1 MTFSERQ
8 TMHDIKNIIHMNKD
22 SLDKLVNKYKIT
34 LIVLFGSYAEGKVQE
49 DSDIDIGIY
58 LEDKI
63 SVKEETNLIE
73 DMVHAFKRDNID
85 LVILNTA
92 SPVLRFEVVRNGK
105 LLFERTPGDFLQFK
119 LLSMK
124 RYWEYPRFQKYSKMY
139 MDKKEKR
146 LSSV

>member
-1 MTFSERQ
+1 
-8 TMHDIKNIIHMNKD
+8 MHDTKKIIHMSKD
-22 SLDKLVNKYKIT
+22 LLDKLVNKYKIT
-34 LIVLFGSYAEGKVQE
+34 LIVLFGSYAEGKVRE

-146 LSSV
+146 LGSV

>member
-1 MTFSERQ
+1 
-8 TMHDIKNIIHMNKD
+8 MNKD
-22 SLDKLVNKYKIT
+22 LLDKLVNKYQIT
-34 LIVLFGSYAEGKVQE
+34 LIVLFGSYAENKVRE

-58 LEDKI
+58 LANKI
-63 SVKEETNLIE
+63 GVKEETNLIE

-105 LLFERTPGDFLQFK
+105 LLFERTQGDFLQFK

-124 RYWEYPRFQKYSKMY
+124 RYWEYSRFQKYSKMY

-146 LSSV
+146 LGFV

>member
-1 MTFSERQ
+1 
-8 TMHDIKNIIHMNKD
+8 MHDTKKIIHMNKD
-22 SLDKLVNKYKIT
+22 LLDKLVNKYKIT
-34 LIVLFGSYAEGKVQE
+34 LIVLFGSYAEGKVRD

-63 SVKEETNLIE
+63 GVKEETNLIE

-146 LSSV
+146 LGSV

>member
-1 MTFSERQ
+1 
-8 TMHDIKNIIHMNKD
+8 MHETKRIIHMNKD
-22 SLDKLVNKYKIT
+22 LLDKLVNKYKIT
-34 LIVLFGSYAEGKVQE
+34 LIVLFGSYADGKVRD

-63 SVKEETNLIE
+63 GVKEETNLIE

-146 LSSV
+146 LGSV

>member
-1 MTFSERQ
+1 
-8 TMHDIKNIIHMNKD
+8 MHDTKRIIHMNKD
-22 SLDKLVNKYKIT
+22 LLDKLVNKYQIT
-34 LIVLFGSYAEGKVQE
+34 LIVLFGSYAENKVRE

-58 LEDKI
+58 LANKI
-63 SVKEETNLIE
+63 GVKEETNLIE

-105 LLFERTPGDFLQFK
+105 LLFERTQGDFLQFK

-124 RYWEYPRFQKYSKMY
+124 RYWEYSRFQKYSKMY

-146 LSSV
+146 LGFV